1 MGQRRLVVI
10 GGDAAGMSAASQAR
24 RRLGPDELAIVAFER
39 GRSTSYSACGI
50 PYWISGAVERE
61 DQLVSRTPEKHREN
75 GIDVRMRTEVVGI
88 DLKAHT
94 VHARELDGD
103 REYEEP
109 YDDLVYAT
117 GSIPMRPPVPGI
129 DATGVFGVQTLDD
142 GRALRTALDDPA
154 PGGGP
159 VEEVVIIGGGY
170 IGLEVAEACR
180 VRGLGVTVVDLSPT
194 PVGTFDPDVGEF
206 VAEAVRGMGVALVL
220 SDGAKEIETDDD
232 GRAVAVHTASGRR
245 LPADLVVLGLGVRP
259 NVALAKEAGIPLGQ
273 SGGIAVDHRM
283 RTQVED
289 VWAAGDC
296 VESIHRLSGQ
306 RVVVALGTH
315 ANKQGRVAGINLG
328 GGYATFPGVIGTA
341 ITKVCDLE
349 VARTGLSE
357 AEAEDAGYCFVTAAV
372 DSTTKAGYFP
382 GAAPIR
388 LKLVAEK
395 GTGRLLGAQIVGRED
410 AAKRIDVLATAI
422 WNEMDVDEVLALD
435 LSYAPPFSPV
445 WDPVLIAARKASEAL
460 HVDRKR

>member
-1 MGQRRLVVI
+1 MAQRRLVVI

-24 RRLGPDELAIVAFER
+24 KRRGPDELGIVAFER

-61 DQLVSRTPEKHREN
+61 EQLVSRSPEQHRKN
-75 GIDVRMRTEVVGI
+75 GIDTRTRTEVVGI
-88 DLKAHT
+88 DLAART
-94 VHARELDGD
+94 VHARELDGGQ
-103 REYEEP
+103 EYDEP
-109 YDDLVYAT
+109 FDDLVYAT
-117 GSIPMRPPVPGI
+117 GSIPLRPPVPGI
-129 DATGVFGVQTLDD
+129 DAHGVFGVQTLDD
-142 GRALRTALDDPA
+142 GAALRAALDD
-154 PGGGP
+154 G
-159 VEEVVIIGGGY
+159 VRRVVIIGGGY

-180 VRGLGVTVVDLSPT
+180 VRGLDVTVVDRSST
-194 PVGTFDPDVGEF
+194 PVGMFDPDVGEF
-206 VAEAVRGMGVALVL
+206 IAKAVRGLGIDLVL
-220 SDGAKEIETDDD
+220 SDAVEEIETGD
-232 GRAVAVHTASGRR
+232 GGEAVAVRTTSGRR
-245 LPADLVVLGLGVRP
+245 LPADVVVLGLGVRP
-259 NVALAKEAGIPLGQ
+259 NVALAVEAGIPLGS

-283 RTQVED
+283 RTQVEG

-296 VESIHRLSGQ
+296 VESVHRLSGQ

-357 AEAEDAGYCFVTAAV
+357 AEAEAAGYCFVSAVV

-395 GTGRLLGAQIVGRED
+395 GTGRLLGAQIVGHED

-422 WNEMDVDEVLALD
+422 WNEMDVDEILSLD
-435 LSYAPPFSPV
+435 LSYAPPFAPV
-445 WDPVLIAARKASEAL
+445 WDPVLIAARKAFDAVSAEGHA
-460 HVDRKR
+460 